1 MKAQIVS
8 FHCVL
13 KNKLGQV
20 LSVSS
25 NKDVLTH
32 ESTSESCLKGL
43 SRGLIDIQKG
53 ERRRIFVPAE
63 EAYGFYQLD
72 QITQVPLD
80 EFSIH
85 PRVGEMV
92 RLSADAKPLR
102 VTEIR
107 NAMVTLDGNHPLAGQ
122 DLIFEVEA
130 ISARDASMEELLESG
145 GEESAG
151 PLFH

>member
-1 MKAQIVS
+1 MKAQVVS

-32 ESTSESCLKGL
+32 GSSTESCLKGL
-43 SRGLIDIQKG
+43 SKGLVDIRQG

-72 QITQVPLD
+72 QVTQIPLD
-80 EFSIH
+80 EFSVP
-85 PRVGEMV
+85 PRLGEMV
-92 RLSADAKPLR
+92 RLSAKGQPLR

-130 ISARDASMEELLESG
+130 ISAREASLEELCESSG
-145 GEESAG
+145 DKSAG
-151 PLFH
+151 PLYH